1 MEDQDRMSHASSVVT
16 ISSFPVRSK
25 DGDDRVQTFGK
36 RCRAAKRD
44 PNCPVVIRG
53 WLNKKDSSGL
63 KLWKRRWFVLSN
75 YCLFYYKD
83 SREESVLGSIPLPSY
98 NILFCTPREC
108 KNRKNTFKVVH
119 QGMRSYFFSADTQED
134 MLGWVRA
141 LSQSACMEADSSI
154 SRRCSSYQDFTQIGG
169 SSESV
174 DLPHSPSLRG
184 PRNAAHTNTSQR
196 NPSQVARGRMGTPH
210 SEPRGRRSVRGSPS
224 PRTPSPIEFSSRRRD
239 RTDEDSLP
247 FHSGPNTPPKPTEFM
262 GTGSLTP
269 RGQLGS
275 RPHTPVGRVDIRPQ
289 EDPPMTPQTMCYAP
303 VSPKMEFKSAPHT
316 PGTDRW
322 QTINRPTPVYSSLHH
337 TPSGRRAFGKSYST
351 GGKTDLLPPL
361 PPSSRDPHVPHP
373 PHHHHHHHHH
383 HRSHMSVCLLPP
395 PMSSKSELFKERETP
410 PPIRPLESETD
421 AVLTRLCGCD
431 KLLQSLSLELAH
443 LQVDKDSV
451 QCALEMTRLQLDEW
465 RKQGLRGQE
474 GALTQKALL
483 QEELVTIRARM
494 CDVSLEMDRVWSQYE
509 RMESELSVFRS
520 HLQHVCNFG
529 MPQEQSQAQ
538 RELWMMDDILS
549 GLRVNRDNFRV
560 LLGFQMHTVPT
571 GVFQKSSS
579 HPGTPGSPTERMP
592 SGLPTGVESEPPAR
606 PPLPQELQDTNQ
618 GRDQG
623 HVWTDPNYEGIYGG
637 PGDPLDRRGN
647 SQSDLHGD
655 RTQRET
661 SESQSSSR
669 WSTPDTTNKKGRMSE
684 EEQIE
689 RMRRHQERV
698 ASRRKPPMSG
708 PTSQT
713 QYQSSEPKEEAPFPL
728 RVTRVLTAVLPS
740 SLIARRVSVED
751 PPPELATP
759 LPEQIPPGRLTEQS
773 KQILQKAPR
782 RQLFEMPD
790 KNSSWSQAEMRE
802 MSQEQP
808 PAKRLARALQELA
821 SARQEQNSYG
831 LNATRAQQ
839 SHSVTTRSS
848 REDPWKE
855 ASNTESAVEAP
866 RPQQGQ
872 DRAVVGNGGVASNGG
887 GASDPRVRKEDGG
900 HDTTREVLGGCQRE
914 EEKVEGHATLLTSA
928 PDPDLCL
935 TPEQR
940 EAKLR
945 RVERIR
951 ERVIRSAVRES
962 AVVPGHPLTRMERQE
977 LHNTP
982 STQKTYDKARKNREM
997 PVSGPYEDV
1006 CGGWCHSDGRVLRS
1020 NRTVEPPTPGEKPLY
1035 EDEGKGHMKGH
1046 EGHIGNKTQH
1056 KGHGDRKGIMKCKKE
1071 KEPSTSSNKISSMT
1085 VYQTDGGLQF
1095 KRCED
1100 KEQEEDQKE
1109 LSSYHVESSSLSTNL
1124 KAEWF
1129 LSTNQWREFIPL
1141 RDHGIES
1148 LCQKETLN
1156 VDNEPTSHDAGT
1168 DSNGDTFSVSES
1180 LEKMLENHSLFY
1192 KITSDINLSDT
1203 DITMTDGQSVSNQGE
1218 EIEGATNEI
1227 STADEVTYRVV
1238 RPTDQQIEGRHP
1250 SESSK
1255 SYGTA
1260 TDDSG
1265 DITTTNEQQDLTS
1278 KDRNAPLSA
1287 NQTSCVSSK
1296 PGRYLCI
1303 YEEISDS
1310 DALPKATEEPIQ
1322 ESQGKIMQSQESRKP
1337 KPESSIHP
1345 ESEQAPFMDVCGW
1358 AETGQENRG
1367 TVDMKVEQEG
1377 AGELK
1382 VANSSLS
1389 GERGDAV
1396 QKRYS
1401 LSKTNSLGLYEEER
1415 ADRSASFGR
1424 GRVTVLRT
1432 SL

>member
-1 MEDQDRMSHASSVVT
+1 MEVETASRQTRLVRMEDQDRMSHASSVVT

-36 RCRAAKRD
+36 RRRAAKRD

-154 SRRCSSYQDFTQIGG
+154 NRRCSSYQDFTQIGG

-184 PRNAAHTNTSQR
+184 PHNAAHANTSQR
-196 NPSQVARGRMGTPH
+196 KPSQVTRGRMGTPH
-210 SEPRGRRSVRGSPS
+210 SEPRGRRSVRQSPS

-239 RTDEDSLP
+239 WTDEDYLP

-289 EDPPMTPQTMCYAP
+289 DDPPMTPQTLCYTPA
-303 VSPKMEFKSAPHT
+303 SPKMEFKSAPHT
-316 PGTDRW
+316 PGTERW
-322 QTINRPTPVYSSLHH
+322 QAINRPTPVYSSLHH
-337 TPSGRRAFGKSYST
+337 NPSGRRALGKSA
-351 GGKTDLLPPL
+351 
-361 PPSSRDPHVPHP
+361 
-373 PHHHHHHHHH
+373 
-383 HRSHMSVCLLPP
+383 
-395 PMSSKSELFKERETP
+395 KSEVFKERETP

-451 QCALEMTRLQLDEW
+451 QCALEMTRLQLEEW
-465 RKQGLRGQE
+465 RNQGLRGQE

-560 LLGFQMHTVPT
+560 LLGLQRHTVPT

-623 HVWTDPNYEGIYGG
+623 HVWMDPNYEGIYSG
-637 PGDPLDRRGN
+637 PVDPLDRRGN

-669 WSTPDTTNKKGRMSE
+669 WSAPDTTNKKGRMSE

-708 PTSQT
+708 PTTQT

-790 KNSSWSQAEMRE
+790 KNSNWSQAEMRE

-808 PAKRLARALQELA
+808 PAQRLAKALQELA

-839 SHSVTTRSS
+839 SHNVTTRSS
-848 REDPWKE
+848 NEDPWKE
-855 ASNTESAVEAP
+855 ASNTESAVEAL
-866 RPQQGQ
+866 RPQQGR
-872 DRAVVGNGGVASNGG
+872 DWAVVGNGGVDSNGG
-887 GASDPRVRKEDGG
+887 GASDPRVRKEDGV

-977 LHNTP
+977 LHHTR
-982 STQKTYDKARKNREM
+982 STQKTYDKARKSREM

-1006 CGGWCHSDGRVLRS
+1006 CGGWCHSDGMVLRS
-1020 NRTVEPPTPGEKPLY
+1020 NRTVEPPTPGENPLY
-1035 EDEGKGHMKGH
+1035 EDEGKGHIKGH

-1056 KGHGDRKGIMKCKKE
+1056 KGHGDRTGIMKCKKE
-1071 KEPSTSSNKISSMT
+1071 KKPSTSSNNISSLT

-1109 LSSYHVESSSLSTNL
+1109 LSSYHSESSSLSTNL

-1148 LCQKETLN
+1148 LGKKETLN
-1156 VDNEPTSHDAGT
+1156 VDNDPTSHDAGT
-1168 DSNGDTFSVSES
+1168 DSNGDTFSVSVS

-1203 DITMTDGQSVSNQGE
+1203 DITMTDRQSVSNQGE

-1227 STADEVTYRVV
+1227 STADEVTYSVV
-1238 RPTDQQIEGRHP
+1238 RPTDQQIEGCHP
-1250 SESSK
+1250 SESST
-1255 SYGTA
+1255 SHGTA

-1265 DITTTNEQQDLTS
+1265 DITTTNEPQDLTS
-1278 KDRNAPLSA
+1278 KDRNAQLSA

-1296 PGRYLCI
+1296 QGHDICI
-1303 YEEISDS
+1303 YEEIPDN
-1310 DALPKATEEPIQ
+1310 DALPKATEEPSQ
-1322 ESQGKIMQSQESRKP
+1322 ESQWKIMQSQESRKP
-1337 KPESSIHP
+1337 NPESSNHP
-1345 ESEQAPFMDVCGW
+1345 ESEQAPFMDMCGRE
-1358 AETGQENRG
+1358 ETGQGNCG

-1377 AGELK
+1377 TGELK

-1389 GERGDAV
+1389 GERKVAV
-1396 QKRYS
+1396 QKRGS
-1401 LSKTNSLGLYEEER
+1401 LSKTNSLGLYEDGR
-1415 ADRSASFGR
+1415 ADQSASFGR